1 MASPLRAFRKYQKQ
15 MLVFFGV
22 LLMIAFILGGVLT
35 SMPNSNPGNREPQD
49 SISVQWDGAS
59 YSQDELQSFLR
70 LHILSQRFLAQLAQT
85 ALAANA
91 TPDTDPSLLPVS
103 SDQDSGIRDV
113 ANILLQADEAR
124 RLGVTVN
131 DVVVDNFLRRVG
143 GNNGYTE
150 GDYMVLLK
158 ESTSGQLSLARLK
171 EHLKTELAALRLQ
184 DIMFSGMGSP
194 SGQLNQVPMA
204 GPPVPFVT
212 PIAAVSSQEK
222 TTNKATIQ
230 FVKIEVEPFLE
241 QVKES
246 PSNAEVRKLY
256 EQGAVQFPSFQKNT
270 PGFRVPDQAVIQ
282 WFKTD
287 QDSFLPDVESITEER
302 IVEEYNRRV
311 EAKDLSVIDS
321 GSDEETTPPAET
333 EGDGESPEGET
344 EPAEG
349 DIEPAEGD
357 TEPAEGDTEP
367 AEGDTEPAEG
377 DAKPADESPNQDT
390 GDTQEDAPPE
400 KEETSGSNEQS
411 SLPRSSGT
419 QFVSTRLSQ
428 DETEKQNETPQDDEQ
443 VEAEGAQKEE
453 EGDPPAENQ
462 EGEASSSETEDAA
475 DTETQEETE
484 SQPSDETSGEAEE
497 VETKFK
503 TLEDVRDD
511 IIEDLRRQ
519 DAGEK
524 RNSAL
529 ESITET
535 LNEYFIEYEIWQAE
549 QIEEPGSPAPAAPD
563 FAKIAADYGIKF
575 SETDG
580 IVDFPTFNE
589 TELGQSFSEIP
600 RSQFNFQ
607 NFPTVAQ
614 TLFQNFRSTKQY
626 QAKTTLLRDYIYWIS
641 EKENQHVPTL
651 EEAREDIVEYWK
663 WDKAVA
669 LARAEATSKLEKA
682 DFSEMAFE
690 SQPFSWLSVGAGS
703 LGAGGGQLSLSTVNY
718 LDGEELKELD
728 TLGNEFMRTVFGLE
742 IDGEGQPIDAL
753 RENVFAVRVVDKVTD
768 NSLAEMTVKNAT
780 APSPDDRRV
789 IGTAMG
795 EYRDDWVADL
805 LKRRNVRWTVKKY

>member
-35 SMPNSNPGNREPQD
+35 SMPNSNSGTREPQD

-91 TPDTDPSLLPVS
+91 TPETDPSLLPVS

-143 GNNGYTE
+143 GDNGFTE

-171 EHLKTELAALRLQ
+171 EHLKVELAALRLQ

-194 SGQLNQVPMA
+194 SGQVNQVRMA

-212 PIAAVSSQEK
+212 PIAAVSSQER
-222 TTNKATIQ
+222 TTNKVTIE

-241 QVKES
+241 QVEES
-246 PSNAEVRKLY
+246 PSNTEVRKLY

-270 PGFRVPDQAVIQ
+270 PGFRVPDKAVIQ

-349 DIEPAEGD
+349 GA
-357 TEPAEGDTEP
+357 
-367 AEGDTEPAEG
+367 EPAEG
-377 DAKPADESPNQDT
+377 DAKPANESPNQDT

-400 KEETSGSNEQS
+400 KEETSGLNEQS
-411 SLPRSSGT
+411 SLPRSSST
-419 QFVSTRLSQ
+419 QFVSTRLIQ

-443 VEAEGAQKEE
+443 VEAEGVQEEE

-462 EGEASSSETEDAA
+462 EGEASPSETEDAA
-475 DTETQEETE
+475 GTESQEETE

-549 QIEEPGSPAPAAPD
+549 QIEESGSPAPAAPD

-580 IVDFPTFNE
+580 TVDFPTFNE

-651 EEAREDIVEYWK
+651 EEAREDIKEYWK
-663 WDKAVA
+663 WDKAVD
-669 LARAEATSKLEKA
+669 LARAEAKSKLEES
-682 DFSEMAFE
+682 DFSETAFE

-742 IDGEGQPIDAL
+742 IEGEGQPIDAL

-805 LKRRNVRWTVKKY
+805 LKRRNVRWKVKKF

>member
-35 SMPNSNPGNREPQD
+35 SMPNSNSGTREPQD

-91 TPDTDPSLLPVS
+91 TPETDPSLLPVS

-113 ANILLQADEAR
+113 ANILLQADEAW

-143 GNNGYTE
+143 GDNGFTE

-171 EHLKTELAALRLQ
+171 EHLKVELAALRLQ

-194 SGQLNQVPMA
+194 SGQVNQVRMA

-212 PIAAVSSQEK
+212 PIAAVSSQER
-222 TTNKATIQ
+222 TTNKVTIE

-241 QVKES
+241 QVEES
-246 PSNAEVRKLY
+246 PSNTEVRKLY

-349 DIEPAEGD
+349 GA
-357 TEPAEGDTEP
+357 
-367 AEGDTEPAEG
+367 EPAEG

-400 KEETSGSNEQS
+400 KEETSGLDEQS
-411 SLPRSSGT
+411 SLPRSSST
-419 QFVSTRLSQ
+419 QFVSTRLIQ

-443 VEAEGAQKEE
+443 VEAEGVQEEE

-462 EGEASSSETEDAA
+462 EGEASPSETEDAA
-475 DTETQEETE
+475 GTESQGATE

-549 QIEEPGSPAPAAPD
+549 QIEESGSPAPAAPD

-580 IVDFPTFNE
+580 TVDFPTFNE

-651 EEAREDIVEYWK
+651 EEAREDIKEYWK
-663 WDKAVA
+663 WDKAVD
-669 LARAEATSKLEKA
+669 LARAEAKSKLEES
-682 DFSEMAFE
+682 DFSETAFE

-742 IDGEGQPIDAL
+742 IEGEGQPIDAL

-805 LKRRNVRWTVKKY
+805 LKRRNVRWKVKKF

>member
-35 SMPNSNPGNREPQD
+35 SMPNSNSGTREPQD

-91 TPDTDPSLLPVS
+91 TPETDPSLLPVS

-143 GNNGYTE
+143 GDNGFTE

-171 EHLKTELAALRLQ
+171 EHLKVELAALRLQ

-194 SGQLNQVPMA
+194 SGQVNQVRMA

-212 PIAAVSSQEK
+212 PIAAVSSQER
-222 TTNKATIQ
+222 TTNKVTIE

-241 QVKES
+241 QVEES

-270 PGFRVPDQAVIQ
+270 PGFRVPDKAVIQ

-349 DIEPAEGD
+349 GA
-357 TEPAEGDTEP
+357 
-367 AEGDTEPAEG
+367 EPAEG

-400 KEETSGSNEQS
+400 KEETSGLNEQS
-411 SLPRSSGT
+411 SLPRSSST
-419 QFVSTRLSQ
+419 QFVSTRLIQ

-443 VEAEGAQKEE
+443 VEAEGVQEEE

-462 EGEASSSETEDAA
+462 EGEASPSETEDAA
-475 DTETQEETE
+475 GTESQEETE

-549 QIEEPGSPAPAAPD
+549 QIEESGSPAPAAPD

-580 IVDFPTFNE
+580 TVDFPTFNE

-651 EEAREDIVEYWK
+651 EEAREDIKEYWK
-663 WDKAVA
+663 WDKAVD
-669 LARAEATSKLEKA
+669 LARAEAKSKLEES
-682 DFSEMAFE
+682 DFSETAFE

-742 IDGEGQPIDAL
+742 IEGEGQPIDAL

-805 LKRRNVRWTVKKY
+805 LKRRNVRWKVKKF

>member
-35 SMPNSNPGNREPQD
+35 SMPNSNSGTREPQD

-91 TPDTDPSLLPVS
+91 TPETDPSLLPVS

-143 GNNGYTE
+143 GDNGFTE

-171 EHLKTELAALRLQ
+171 EHLKVELAALRLQ

-194 SGQLNQVPMA
+194 SGQVNQVRMA

-212 PIAAVSSQEK
+212 PIAAVSSQER
-222 TTNKATIQ
+222 TTNKVTIE

-241 QVKES
+241 QVEES
-246 PSNAEVRKLY
+246 PNNAEVRKLY

-270 PGFRVPDQAVIQ
+270 PGFRVPDKAVIQ

-349 DIEPAEGD
+349 GA
-357 TEPAEGDTEP
+357 
-367 AEGDTEPAEG
+367 EPAEG

-400 KEETSGSNEQS
+400 KEETSGLNEQS
-411 SLPRSSGT
+411 SLPRSSST
-419 QFVSTRLSQ
+419 QFVSTRLIQ

-443 VEAEGAQKEE
+443 VEAEGVQEEE

-462 EGEASSSETEDAA
+462 EGEASPSETEDAA
-475 DTETQEETE
+475 GTESQEETE

-549 QIEEPGSPAPAAPD
+549 QIEESGSPAPAAPD

-580 IVDFPTFNE
+580 TVDFPTFNE

-651 EEAREDIVEYWK
+651 EEAREDIKEYWK
-663 WDKAVA
+663 WDKAVD
-669 LARAEATSKLEKA
+669 LARAEAKSKLEES
-682 DFSEMAFE
+682 DFSETAFK

-742 IDGEGQPIDAL
+742 IEGEGQPIDAL

-805 LKRRNVRWTVKKY
+805 LKRRNVRWKVKKF

>member
-35 SMPNSNPGNREPQD
+35 SMPNSNSGTREPQD

-91 TPDTDPSLLPVS
+91 TPETDPSLLPVS

-143 GNNGYTE
+143 GDNGFTE

-171 EHLKTELAALRLQ
+171 EHLKVELAALRLQ

-194 SGQLNQVPMA
+194 SGQVNQVRMA

-212 PIAAVSSQEK
+212 PIAAVSSQER
-222 TTNKATIQ
+222 TTNKVTIE

-241 QVKES
+241 QVEES
-246 PSNAEVRKLY
+246 PSPTEVRKLY

-270 PGFRVPDQAVIQ
+270 PGFRVPDKAVIQ

-349 DIEPAEGD
+349 GA
-357 TEPAEGDTEP
+357 
-367 AEGDTEPAEG
+367 EPAEG

-400 KEETSGSNEQS
+400 KEETSGLNEQS
-411 SLPRSSGT
+411 SLPRSSST
-419 QFVSTRLSQ
+419 QFVSTRLIQ

-443 VEAEGAQKEE
+443 VEAEGVQEEE

-462 EGEASSSETEDAA
+462 EGEASPSETEDAA
-475 DTETQEETE
+475 GTESQEETE

-549 QIEEPGSPAPAAPD
+549 QIEESGSPAPAAPD

-580 IVDFPTFNE
+580 TVDFPTFNE

-651 EEAREDIVEYWK
+651 EEAREDIKEYWK
-663 WDKAVA
+663 WDKAVD
-669 LARAEATSKLEKA
+669 LARAEAKSKLEES
-682 DFSEMAFE
+682 DFSETAFE

-742 IDGEGQPIDAL
+742 IEGEGQPIDAL

-805 LKRRNVRWTVKKY
+805 LKRRNVRWKVKKF

>member
-35 SMPNSNPGNREPQD
+35 SMPNSNSGTREPQD

-91 TPDTDPSLLPVS
+91 TPETDPSLLPVA

-143 GNNGYTE
+143 GDNGFTE

-171 EHLKTELAALRLQ
+171 EHLKVELAALRLQ

-194 SGQLNQVPMA
+194 SGQVNQVRMA

-212 PIAAVSSQEK
+212 PIAAVSSQER
-222 TTNKATIQ
+222 TTNKVTIE

-241 QVKES
+241 QVEES
-246 PSNAEVRKLY
+246 PSPTEVRKLY
-256 EQGAVQFPSFQKNT
+256 DQGAVLVPRFQKNT

-349 DIEPAEGD
+349 GAEPAEGD
-357 TEPAEGDTEP
+357 V
-367 AEGDTEPAEG
+367 
-377 DAKPADESPNQDT
+377 KPADESPNQDT

-400 KEETSGSNEQS
+400 KEETSGLDEQS
-411 SLPRSSGT
+411 SLPRSSST
-419 QFVSTRLSQ
+419 QFVSTRLIQ

-443 VEAEGAQKEE
+443 VEAEGVQEEE
-453 EGDPPAENQ
+453 EGAPPAENQ
-462 EGEASSSETEDAA
+462 EGEASPSETEDAA
-475 DTETQEETE
+475 GTESQEETE
-484 SQPSDETSGEAEE
+484 SQPSDEISGEAEE

-549 QIEEPGSPAPAAPD
+549 QIEESGSPAPAAPD

-580 IVDFPTFNE
+580 TVDFPTFNE

-651 EEAREDIVEYWK
+651 EEAREDIKEYWK
-663 WDKAVA
+663 WDKAVD
-669 LARAEATSKLEKA
+669 LARAEAKSKLEES
-682 DFSEMAFE
+682 DFSETAFE

-742 IDGEGQPIDAL
+742 IEGEGQPIDAL

-780 APSPDDRRV
+780 APSPDARRV

-795 EYRDDWVADL
+795 EYRDAWVADL
-805 LKRRNVRWTVKKY
+805 LKRRNVRWKVKKF

>member
-35 SMPNSNPGNREPQD
+35 SMPNSNSGTREPQD

-91 TPDTDPSLLPVS
+91 TPETDPSLLPVS

-143 GNNGYTE
+143 GDNGFTE

-171 EHLKTELAALRLQ
+171 EHLKVELAALRLQ

-194 SGQLNQVPMA
+194 SGQVNQVRMA

-212 PIAAVSSQEK
+212 PIAAVSSQER
-222 TTNKATIQ
+222 TTNKVTIE

-241 QVKES
+241 QVEES
-246 PSNAEVRKLY
+246 PSNTEVRKLY

-270 PGFRVPDQAVIQ
+270 PGFRVPDKAVIQ

-349 DIEPAEGD
+349 G
-357 TEPAEGDTEP
+357 
-367 AEGDTEPAEG
+367 TEPAEG

-400 KEETSGSNEQS
+400 KEETSGLNEQS
-411 SLPRSSGT
+411 SLPRSSST
-419 QFVSTRLSQ
+419 QFVSTRLIQ

-443 VEAEGAQKEE
+443 VEAEGVQEEE

-462 EGEASSSETEDAA
+462 EGEASPSETEDAA
-475 DTETQEETE
+475 GTESQEETE

-549 QIEEPGSPAPAAPD
+549 QIEESGSPAPAAPD

-580 IVDFPTFNE
+580 TVDFPTFNE

-651 EEAREDIVEYWK
+651 EEAREDIKEYWK
-663 WDKAVA
+663 WDKAVD
-669 LARAEATSKLEKA
+669 LARAEAKSKLEES
-682 DFSEMAFE
+682 DFSETAFE

-742 IDGEGQPIDAL
+742 IEGEGQPIDAL

-805 LKRRNVRWTVKKY
+805 LKRRNVRWKVKKF

>member
-35 SMPNSNPGNREPQD
+35 SMPNSNSGTREPQD

-91 TPDTDPSLLPVS
+91 TPETDPSLLPVS

-143 GNNGYTE
+143 GDNGFTE

-171 EHLKTELAALRLQ
+171 EHLKVELAALRLQ

-194 SGQLNQVPMA
+194 SGQVNQVRMA

-212 PIAAVSSQEK
+212 PIAAVSSQER
-222 TTNKATIQ
+222 TTNKVTIE

-241 QVKES
+241 QVEES
-246 PSNAEVRKLY
+246 PSPTEVRKLY

-349 DIEPAEGD
+349 GA
-357 TEPAEGDTEP
+357 
-367 AEGDTEPAEG
+367 EPAEG

-400 KEETSGSNEQS
+400 KEETSGLNEQS
-411 SLPRSSGT
+411 SLPRSSST
-419 QFVSTRLSQ
+419 QFVSTRLIQ

-443 VEAEGAQKEE
+443 VEAEGVQEEE

-462 EGEASSSETEDAA
+462 EGEASPSETEDAA
-475 DTETQEETE
+475 GTESQGETE

-549 QIEEPGSPAPAAPD
+549 QIEESGSPAPAAPD

-580 IVDFPTFNE
+580 TVDFPTFNE

-651 EEAREDIVEYWK
+651 EEAREDIKEYWK
-663 WDKAVA
+663 WDKAVD
-669 LARAEATSKLEKA
+669 LARAEAKSKLEES
-682 DFSEMAFE
+682 DFSETAFE

-742 IDGEGQPIDAL
+742 IEGEGQPIDAL

-805 LKRRNVRWTVKKY
+805 LKRRNVRWKVKKF

>member
-35 SMPNSNPGNREPQD
+35 SMPNSNSGTREPQD

-85 ALAANA
+85 ACAANA
-91 TPDTDPSLLPVS
+91 TQETDPSLLPVS

-143 GNNGYTE
+143 GDNGFTE

-171 EHLKTELAALRLQ
+171 EHLKVELAALRLQ

-194 SGQLNQVPMA
+194 SGQVNQVRMA

-212 PIAAVSSQEK
+212 PIAAVSSQER
-222 TTNKATIQ
+222 TTNKVTIE

-241 QVKES
+241 QVEES
-246 PSNAEVRKLY
+246 PSPTEVRKLY

-270 PGFRVPDQAVIQ
+270 PGFRVPDKAVIQ

-321 GSDEETTPPAET
+321 GSDEEPTPPAET

-349 DIEPAEGD
+349 GAEPAEGD
-357 TEPAEGDTEP
+357 V
-367 AEGDTEPAEG
+367 
-377 DAKPADESPNQDT
+377 KPADESPNQDT

-400 KEETSGSNEQS
+400 KEETSGLDEQS
-411 SLPRSSGT
+411 SLPRSSST
-419 QFVSTRLSQ
+419 QFVSTRFIQ
-428 DETEKQNETPQDDEQ
+428 EETEKQNETPQDDEQ
-443 VEAEGAQKEE
+443 VEAEGVQEEE

-462 EGEASSSETEDAA
+462 EGEASPSETEDAA
-475 DTETQEETE
+475 GTESQGETE

-549 QIEEPGSPAPAAPD
+549 QIEESGSPAPAAPD

-580 IVDFPTFNE
+580 TVDFPTFNE

-626 QAKTTLLRDYIYWIS
+626 QAKTTLLRDYIYWIA

-651 EEAREDIVEYWK
+651 EEASEDIKEYWK
-663 WDKAVA
+663 WDKAVD
-669 LARAEATSKLEKA
+669 LARAEAKSKLEES
-682 DFSEMAFE
+682 DFSETAFE

-718 LDGEELKELD
+718 LDGEELKELA
-728 TLGNEFMRTVFGLE
+728 TLGNEFMRTVFGVE
-742 IDGEGQPIDAL
+742 IEGEGQPIDAL

-805 LKRRNVRWTVKKY
+805 LKRRNVRWKVKKF

>member
-35 SMPNSNPGNREPQD
+35 SMPNSNSGTREPQD

-91 TPDTDPSLLPVS
+91 TPETDPSLLPVS

-143 GNNGYTE
+143 GDNGFTE

-171 EHLKTELAALRLQ
+171 EHLKVELAALRLQ

-194 SGQLNQVPMA
+194 SGQVNQVRMA

-212 PIAAVSSQEK
+212 PIAAVSSQER
-222 TTNKATIQ
+222 TTNKVTIE

-241 QVKES
+241 QVEES
-246 PSNAEVRKLY
+246 PSNTEVRKLY

-270 PGFRVPDQAVIQ
+270 PGFRVPDKAVIQ

-349 DIEPAEGD
+349 GA
-357 TEPAEGDTEP
+357 
-367 AEGDTEPAEG
+367 EPAEG

-400 KEETSGSNEQS
+400 KEETSGLNEQS
-411 SLPRSSGT
+411 SLPRSSST
-419 QFVSTRLSQ
+419 QFVSTRLIQ

-443 VEAEGAQKEE
+443 VEAEGVQEEE

-462 EGEASSSETEDAA
+462 EGEASPSETEDAA
-475 DTETQEETE
+475 GTESQGETE

-549 QIEEPGSPAPAAPD
+549 QIEESGSPAPAAPD

-580 IVDFPTFNE
+580 TVDFPTFNE

-651 EEAREDIVEYWK
+651 EEAREDIKEYWK
-663 WDKAVA
+663 WDKAVD
-669 LARAEATSKLEKA
+669 LARAEAKSKLEES
-682 DFSEMAFE
+682 DFSETAFE

-742 IDGEGQPIDAL
+742 IEGEGQPIDAL

-805 LKRRNVRWTVKKY
+805 LKRRNVRWKVKKF

>member
-35 SMPNSNPGNREPQD
+35 SMPNSNSGTREPQD

-91 TPDTDPSLLPVS
+91 TPETDPSLLPVS

-143 GNNGYTE
+143 GDNGFTE

-171 EHLKTELAALRLQ
+171 EHLKVELAALRLQ

-194 SGQLNQVPMA
+194 SGQVNQVRMA

-212 PIAAVSSQEK
+212 PIAAVSSQER
-222 TTNKATIQ
+222 TTNKVTIE

-241 QVKES
+241 QVEES
-246 PSNAEVRKLY
+246 PSPTEVRKLY

-270 PGFRVPDQAVIQ
+270 PGFRVPDKAVIQ

-349 DIEPAEGD
+349 GA
-357 TEPAEGDTEP
+357 
-367 AEGDTEPAEG
+367 EPAEG
-377 DAKPADESPNQDT
+377 DAKPADESQNQDT

-400 KEETSGSNEQS
+400 KEETSGLNEQS
-411 SLPRSSGT
+411 SLPRSSST
-419 QFVSTRLSQ
+419 QFVSTRLIQ

-443 VEAEGAQKEE
+443 VEAEGVQEEE

-462 EGEASSSETEDAA
+462 EGEASPSETEDAA
-475 DTETQEETE
+475 GTESQEETE

-549 QIEEPGSPAPAAPD
+549 QIEESGSPAPAAPD

-580 IVDFPTFNE
+580 TVDFPTFNE

-651 EEAREDIVEYWK
+651 EEAREDIKEYWK
-663 WDKAVA
+663 WDKAVD
-669 LARAEATSKLEKA
+669 LARAEAKSKLEES
-682 DFSEMAFE
+682 DFSETAFE

-742 IDGEGQPIDAL
+742 IEGEGQPIDAL

-805 LKRRNVRWTVKKY
+805 LKRRNVRWKVKKF

>member
-35 SMPNSNPGNREPQD
+35 SMPNSNSGTREPQD

-91 TPDTDPSLLPVS
+91 TPETDPSLLPVS

-143 GNNGYTE
+143 GDNGFTE

-171 EHLKTELAALRLQ
+171 EHLKVELAALRLQ

-194 SGQLNQVPMA
+194 SGQVNQVRMA

-212 PIAAVSSQEK
+212 PIAAVSSQER
-222 TTNKATIQ
+222 TTNKVTIE

-241 QVKES
+241 QVEES
-246 PSNAEVRKLY
+246 PSNTEVRKLY

-270 PGFRVPDQAVIQ
+270 PGFRVPDKAVIQ

-349 DIEPAEGD
+349 GA
-357 TEPAEGDTEP
+357 
-367 AEGDTEPAEG
+367 EPAEG

-400 KEETSGSNEQS
+400 KEETSGLNEQS
-411 SLPRSSGT
+411 SLPRSSST
-419 QFVSTRLSQ
+419 QFVSTRLIQ

-443 VEAEGAQKEE
+443 VEAEGVQEEE

-462 EGEASSSETEDAA
+462 EGEASPSETEDAA
-475 DTETQEETE
+475 GTESQEETE

-549 QIEEPGSPAPAAPD
+549 QIEESGSPAPAAPD

-580 IVDFPTFNE
+580 TVDFPTFNE

-651 EEAREDIVEYWK
+651 EEAREDIKEYWK
-663 WDKAVA
+663 WDKAVD
-669 LARAEATSKLEKA
+669 LARAEAKSKLEES
-682 DFSEMAFE
+682 DFSETAFK

-742 IDGEGQPIDAL
+742 IEGEGQPIDAL

-805 LKRRNVRWTVKKY
+805 LKRRNVRWKVKKF

>member
-35 SMPNSNPGNREPQD
+35 SMPNSNSGTREPQD

-91 TPDTDPSLLPVS
+91 TPETDPSLLPVS

-143 GNNGYTE
+143 GDNGFTE

-171 EHLKTELAALRLQ
+171 EHLKVELAALRLQ

-194 SGQLNQVPMA
+194 SGQVNQVRMA

-212 PIAAVSSQEK
+212 PIAAVSSQER
-222 TTNKATIQ
+222 TTNKVTIE

-241 QVKES
+241 QVEES

-270 PGFRVPDQAVIQ
+270 PGFRVPDKAVIQ

-349 DIEPAEGD
+349 GA
-357 TEPAEGDTEP
+357 
-367 AEGDTEPAEG
+367 EPAEG

-400 KEETSGSNEQS
+400 KEETSGLNEQS
-411 SLPRSSGT
+411 SLPRSSST
-419 QFVSTRLSQ
+419 QLVSIRLSQ
-428 DETEKQNETPQDDEQ
+428 DETEKQNETTQDDEQ
-443 VEAEGAQKEE
+443 VEAEGVQKEE
-453 EGDPPAENQ
+453 EGDPPTENQ
-462 EGEASSSETEDAA
+462 EGEASPSETEDAA
-475 DTETQEETE
+475 GTESQEETE
-484 SQPSDETSGEAEE
+484 SQPSDEISGEAEE

-549 QIEEPGSPAPAAPD
+549 QIEESGSPAPAAPD

-580 IVDFPTFNE
+580 TVDFPTFNE

-651 EEAREDIVEYWK
+651 EEAREDIKEYWK
-663 WDKAVA
+663 WDKAVD
-669 LARAEATSKLEKA
+669 LARAEAKSKLEES
-682 DFSEMAFE
+682 DFSETAFE

-742 IDGEGQPIDAL
+742 IEGEGQPIDAL

-805 LKRRNVRWTVKKY
+805 LKRRNVRWKVKKF

>member
-35 SMPNSNPGNREPQD
+35 SMPNSNSGTREPQD

-91 TPDTDPSLLPVS
+91 TPETDPSLLPVS

-143 GNNGYTE
+143 GDNGFTE

-171 EHLKTELAALRLQ
+171 EHLKVELAALRLQ

-194 SGQLNQVPMA
+194 SGQVNQVRMA

-212 PIAAVSSQEK
+212 PIAAVSSQER
-222 TTNKATIQ
+222 TTNKVTIE

-241 QVKES
+241 QVEES
-246 PSNAEVRKLY
+246 PSNTEVRKLY

-270 PGFRVPDQAVIQ
+270 PGFRVPDKAVIQ

-287 QDSFLPDVESITEER
+287 QDSFLPDVESITEDR

-349 DIEPAEGD
+349 GA
-357 TEPAEGDTEP
+357 
-367 AEGDTEPAEG
+367 EPAEG

-400 KEETSGSNEQS
+400 KEETSGLNEQS
-411 SLPRSSGT
+411 SLPRSSST
-419 QFVSTRLSQ
+419 QFVSTRLIQ

-443 VEAEGAQKEE
+443 VEAEGVQEEE

-462 EGEASSSETEDAA
+462 EGEASPSETEDAA
-475 DTETQEETE
+475 GTESQEETE

-549 QIEEPGSPAPAAPD
+549 QIEESGSPAPAAPD

-580 IVDFPTFNE
+580 TVDFPTFNE

-651 EEAREDIVEYWK
+651 EEAREDIKEYWK
-663 WDKAVA
+663 WDKAVD
-669 LARAEATSKLEKA
+669 LARAEAKSKLEES
-682 DFSEMAFE
+682 DFSETAFE

-742 IDGEGQPIDAL
+742 IEGEGQPTDAL

-805 LKRRNVRWTVKKY
+805 LKRRNVRWKVKKF

>member
-35 SMPNSNPGNREPQD
+35 SMPNSNSGTREPQD

-91 TPDTDPSLLPVS
+91 TPETDPSLLPVS

-143 GNNGYTE
+143 GDNGFTE

-171 EHLKTELAALRLQ
+171 EHLKVELAALRLQ

-194 SGQLNQVPMA
+194 SGQVNQVRMA

-212 PIAAVSSQEK
+212 PIAAVSSQER
-222 TTNKATIQ
+222 TTNKVTIE

-241 QVKES
+241 QVEES
-246 PSNAEVRKLY
+246 PSNTEVRKLY

-270 PGFRVPDQAVIQ
+270 PGFRVPDKAVIQ

-349 DIEPAEGD
+349 GA
-357 TEPAEGDTEP
+357 
-367 AEGDTEPAEG
+367 EPAEG

-400 KEETSGSNEQS
+400 KEETSGLNEQS
-411 SLPRSSGT
+411 SLPRSSST
-419 QFVSTRLSQ
+419 QFVSTRLIQ

-443 VEAEGAQKEE
+443 VEAEGVQEEE

-462 EGEASSSETEDAA
+462 EGEASPSETEDAA
-475 DTETQEETE
+475 GTESQEETE

-549 QIEEPGSPAPAAPD
+549 QIEESGSPAPAAPD

-580 IVDFPTFNE
+580 TVDFPTFNE

-651 EEAREDIVEYWK
+651 EEAREDIKEYWK
-663 WDKAVA
+663 WDKAVD
-669 LARAEATSKLEKA
+669 LARAEAKSKLEES
-682 DFSEMAFE
+682 DFSETAFE

-742 IDGEGQPIDAL
+742 IEGECQPIDAL

-805 LKRRNVRWTVKKY
+805 LKRRNVRWKVKKF

>member
-35 SMPNSNPGNREPQD
+35 SMPNSNSGTREPQD

-91 TPDTDPSLLPVS
+91 TPETDPSLLPVS

-143 GNNGYTE
+143 GDNGFTE

-171 EHLKTELAALRLQ
+171 EHLKVELAALRLQ

-194 SGQLNQVPMA
+194 SGQVNQVRMA

-212 PIAAVSSQEK
+212 PIAAVSSQER
-222 TTNKATIQ
+222 TTNKVTIE

-241 QVKES
+241 QVEES
-246 PSNAEVRKLY
+246 PNNAEVRKLY

-349 DIEPAEGD
+349 GA
-357 TEPAEGDTEP
+357 
-367 AEGDTEPAEG
+367 EPAEG

-400 KEETSGSNEQS
+400 KEETSGLNEQS
-411 SLPRSSGT
+411 SLPRSSST
-419 QFVSTRLSQ
+419 QFVSTRLIQ

-443 VEAEGAQKEE
+443 VEAEGVQEEE

-462 EGEASSSETEDAA
+462 EGEASPSETEDAA
-475 DTETQEETE
+475 GTESQEETE

-549 QIEEPGSPAPAAPD
+549 QIEESGSPAPAAPD

-580 IVDFPTFNE
+580 TVDFPTFNE

-651 EEAREDIVEYWK
+651 EEAREDIKEYWK
-663 WDKAVA
+663 WDKAVD
-669 LARAEATSKLEKA
+669 LARAEAKSKLEES
-682 DFSEMAFE
+682 DFSETAFE

-742 IDGEGQPIDAL
+742 IEGEGQPIDAL

-805 LKRRNVRWTVKKY
+805 LKRRNVRWKVKKF

>member
-35 SMPNSNPGNREPQD
+35 SMPNSNSGTREPQD

-91 TPDTDPSLLPVS
+91 TPETDPSLLPVS

-143 GNNGYTE
+143 GDNGFTE

-171 EHLKTELAALRLQ
+171 EHLKVELAALRLQ

-194 SGQLNQVPMA
+194 SGQVNQVRMA

-212 PIAAVSSQEK
+212 PIAAVSSQER
-222 TTNKATIQ
+222 TTNKVTIE

-241 QVKES
+241 QVEES
-246 PSNAEVRKLY
+246 PSNTEVRKLY

-270 PGFRVPDQAVIQ
+270 PGFRVPDKAVIQ

-349 DIEPAEGD
+349 GA
-357 TEPAEGDTEP
+357 
-367 AEGDTEPAEG
+367 EPAEG

-400 KEETSGSNEQS
+400 KEETSGLDEQS
-411 SLPRSSGT
+411 SLPRSSST
-419 QFVSTRLSQ
+419 QFVSTRFIQ
-428 DETEKQNETPQDDEQ
+428 EETEKQNETPQDDEQ
-443 VEAEGAQKEE
+443 VEAEGVQEEE

-462 EGEASSSETEDAA
+462 EGEASPSETEDAA
-475 DTETQEETE
+475 GTESQEETE

-549 QIEEPGSPAPAAPD
+549 QIEESGSPAPAAPD

-580 IVDFPTFNE
+580 TVDFPTFNE

-626 QAKTTLLRDYIYWIS
+626 QAKTTLLRDYIYWIA

-651 EEAREDIVEYWK
+651 EEASEDIKEYWK
-663 WDKAVA
+663 WDKAVD
-669 LARAEATSKLEKA
+669 LARAEAKSKLEES
-682 DFSEMAFE
+682 DFSETAFE

-742 IDGEGQPIDAL
+742 IEGEGQPIDAL

-805 LKRRNVRWTVKKY
+805 LKRRNVRWKVKKF

>member
-35 SMPNSNPGNREPQD
+35 SMPNSNSGTREPQD

-91 TPDTDPSLLPVS
+91 TPETDPSLLPVS

-143 GNNGYTE
+143 GDNGFTE

-171 EHLKTELAALRLQ
+171 EHLKVELAALRLQ

-194 SGQLNQVPMA
+194 SGQVNQVRMA

-212 PIAAVSSQEK
+212 PIAAVSSQER
-222 TTNKATIQ
+222 TTNKVTIE

-246 PSNAEVRKLY
+246 PRKAEVRKLY

-349 DIEPAEGD
+349 GA
-357 TEPAEGDTEP
+357 
-367 AEGDTEPAEG
+367 EPAEG

-390 GDTQEDAPPE
+390 GDTQEDSPPE
-400 KEETSGSNEQS
+400 KEETSGLNEQS
-411 SLPRSSGT
+411 SLPRSSST
-419 QFVSTRLSQ
+419 QFVSTRLIQ

-443 VEAEGAQKEE
+443 VEAEGVQEEE

-462 EGEASSSETEDAA
+462 EGEASPSETEDAA
-475 DTETQEETE
+475 GTESQEETE

-549 QIEEPGSPAPAAPD
+549 QIEESGSPAPAAPD

-575 SETDG
+575 SEADG
-580 IVDFPTFNE
+580 TVDFPTFNE

-607 NFPTVAQ
+607 KFPTVAQ

-626 QAKTTLLRDYIYWIS
+626 DAKSTLLRDYIYWIS

-651 EEAREDIVEYWK
+651 EEASEDIKEYWK
-663 WDKAVA
+663 WDKAVD
-669 LARAEATSKLEKA
+669 LARAEAKSKLEES
-682 DFSEMAFE
+682 DFSETAFE

-742 IDGEGQPIDAL
+742 IEGEGQPIDAL

-805 LKRRNVRWTVKKY
+805 LKRRNVRWKVKKF

>member
-35 SMPNSNPGNREPQD
+35 SMPNSNSGTREPQD

-91 TPDTDPSLLPVS
+91 TPETDPSLLPVS

-143 GNNGYTE
+143 GDNGFTE

-171 EHLKTELAALRLQ
+171 EHLKVELAALRLQ

-194 SGQLNQVPMA
+194 SGQVNQVRMA

-212 PIAAVSSQEK
+212 PIAAVSSQER
-222 TTNKATIQ
+222 TTNKVTIE

-241 QVKES
+241 QVEES
-246 PSNAEVRKLY
+246 PSPTEVRKLY

-349 DIEPAEGD
+349 GA
-357 TEPAEGDTEP
+357 
-367 AEGDTEPAEG
+367 EPAEG

-400 KEETSGSNEQS
+400 KEETSGLDEQS
-411 SLPRSSGT
+411 SLPRSSST
-419 QFVSTRLSQ
+419 QFVSTRLIQ

-443 VEAEGAQKEE
+443 VEAEGVQEEE

-462 EGEASSSETEDAA
+462 EGEASPSETEDAA
-475 DTETQEETE
+475 GTESQEETE

-549 QIEEPGSPAPAAPD
+549 QIEESGSPAPAAPD

-580 IVDFPTFNE
+580 TVDFPTFNE

-626 QAKTTLLRDYIYWIS
+626 QAKTTLLRDYIYWIA

-651 EEAREDIVEYWK
+651 EEASEDIKEYWK
-663 WDKAVA
+663 WDKAVD
-669 LARAEATSKLEKA
+669 LARAEAKSKLEES
-682 DFSEMAFE
+682 DFSETAFE

-742 IDGEGQPIDAL
+742 IEGEGQPIDAL

-805 LKRRNVRWTVKKY
+805 LKRRNVRWKVKKF

>member
-35 SMPNSNPGNREPQD
+35 SMPNSNSGTREPQD

-91 TPDTDPSLLPVS
+91 TPETDPSLLPVS

-143 GNNGYTE
+143 GDNGFTE

-171 EHLKTELAALRLQ
+171 EHLKVELAALRLQ

-194 SGQLNQVPMA
+194 SGQVNQVRMA

-212 PIAAVSSQEK
+212 PIAAVSSQER
-222 TTNKATIQ
+222 TTNKVTIE

-241 QVKES
+241 QVEES
-246 PSNAEVRKLY
+246 PNNAEVRKLY

-270 PGFRVPDQAVIQ
+270 PGFRVPDKAVIQ

-349 DIEPAEGD
+349 GA
-357 TEPAEGDTEP
+357 
-367 AEGDTEPAEG
+367 EPAEG

-400 KEETSGSNEQS
+400 KEETSGLNEQS
-411 SLPRSSGT
+411 SLPRSSST
-419 QFVSTRLSQ
+419 QFVSTRLIQ
-428 DETEKQNETPQDDEQ
+428 DEAEKQNETPQGDEQ
-443 VEAEGAQKEE
+443 VEAEGVQEEE

-462 EGEASSSETEDAA
+462 EGEASPSETEDAA
-475 DTETQEETE
+475 GTESQEETE

-549 QIEEPGSPAPAAPD
+549 QIEESGSPAPAAPD

-580 IVDFPTFNE
+580 TVDFPTFNE

-651 EEAREDIVEYWK
+651 EEAREDIKEYWK
-663 WDKAVA
+663 WDKAVD
-669 LARAEATSKLEKA
+669 LARAEAKSKLEES
-682 DFSEMAFE
+682 DFSETAFK

-742 IDGEGQPIDAL
+742 IEGEGQPIDAL

-805 LKRRNVRWTVKKY
+805 LKRRNVRWKVKKF

>member
-35 SMPNSNPGNREPQD
+35 SMPNSNSGTREPQD

-91 TPDTDPSLLPVS
+91 TPETDPSLLPVS

-143 GNNGYTE
+143 GDNGFTE

-171 EHLKTELAALRLQ
+171 EHLKVELAALRLQ

-194 SGQLNQVPMA
+194 SGQVNQVRMA

-212 PIAAVSSQEK
+212 PIAAVSSQER
-222 TTNKATIQ
+222 TTNKVTIE

-241 QVKES
+241 QVEES
-246 PSNAEVRKLY
+246 PSNTEVRKLY

-270 PGFRVPDQAVIQ
+270 PGFRVPDKAVIQ

-349 DIEPAEGD
+349 G
-357 TEPAEGDTEP
+357 
-367 AEGDTEPAEG
+367 TEPAEG

-400 KEETSGSNEQS
+400 KEETSGLNEQS
-411 SLPRSSGT
+411 SLPRSSST
-419 QFVSTRLSQ
+419 QFVSTRLIQ

-443 VEAEGAQKEE
+443 VEAEGVQEEE

-462 EGEASSSETEDAA
+462 EGEASPSETEDAA
-475 DTETQEETE
+475 DTESQEETE

-549 QIEEPGSPAPAAPD
+549 QIEESGSPAPAAPD

-580 IVDFPTFNE
+580 TVDFPTFNE

-651 EEAREDIVEYWK
+651 EEAREDIKEYWK
-663 WDKAVA
+663 WDKAVD
-669 LARAEATSKLEKA
+669 LARAEAKSKLEES
-682 DFSEMAFE
+682 DFSETAFE

-742 IDGEGQPIDAL
+742 IEGEGQPIDAL

-805 LKRRNVRWTVKKY
+805 LKRRNVRWKVKKF

>member
-35 SMPNSNPGNREPQD
+35 SMPNSNSGTREPQD

-91 TPDTDPSLLPVS
+91 TPETDPSLLPVS

-143 GNNGYTE
+143 GDNGFTE

-171 EHLKTELAALRLQ
+171 EHLKVELAALRLQ

-194 SGQLNQVPMA
+194 SGQVNQVRMA

-212 PIAAVSSQEK
+212 PIAAVSSQER
-222 TTNKATIQ
+222 TTNKVTIE

-241 QVKES
+241 QVEKS

-270 PGFRVPDQAVIQ
+270 PGFRVPDKAVIQ

-349 DIEPAEGD
+349 GA
-357 TEPAEGDTEP
+357 
-367 AEGDTEPAEG
+367 EPAEG

-400 KEETSGSNEQS
+400 KEETSGLNEQS
-411 SLPRSSGT
+411 SLPRSSST
-419 QFVSTRLSQ
+419 QFVSTRLIQ

-443 VEAEGAQKEE
+443 VEAEGVQEEE

-462 EGEASSSETEDAA
+462 EGEASPSETEDAA
-475 DTETQEETE
+475 GTESQEETE

-549 QIEEPGSPAPAAPD
+549 QIEESGSPAPAAPD

-580 IVDFPTFNE
+580 TVDFPTFNE

-651 EEAREDIVEYWK
+651 EEAREDIKEYWK
-663 WDKAVA
+663 WDKAVD
-669 LARAEATSKLEKA
+669 LARAEAKSKLEES
-682 DFSEMAFE
+682 DFSETAFK

-742 IDGEGQPIDAL
+742 IEGEGQPIDAL

-805 LKRRNVRWTVKKY
+805 LKRRNVRWKVKKF

>member
-35 SMPNSNPGNREPQD
+35 SMPNSNSGTREPQD

-91 TPDTDPSLLPVS
+91 TPETDPSLLPVS

-143 GNNGYTE
+143 GDNGFTE

-171 EHLKTELAALRLQ
+171 EHLKVELAALRLQ

-194 SGQLNQVPMA
+194 SGQVNQVRMA

-212 PIAAVSSQEK
+212 PIAAVSSQER
-222 TTNKATIQ
+222 TTNKVTIE

-241 QVKES
+241 QVEES
-246 PSNAEVRKLY
+246 PNNAEVRKLY

-270 PGFRVPDQAVIQ
+270 PGFRVPDKAVIQ

-349 DIEPAEGD
+349 GA
-357 TEPAEGDTEP
+357 
-367 AEGDTEPAEG
+367 EPAEG

-400 KEETSGSNEQS
+400 KEETSGLNEQS
-411 SLPRSSGT
+411 SLPRSSST
-419 QFVSTRLSQ
+419 QFVSTRLIQ

-443 VEAEGAQKEE
+443 VEAEGVQEEE

-462 EGEASSSETEDAA
+462 EGEASPSETEDAA
-475 DTETQEETE
+475 GTESQEETE

-549 QIEEPGSPAPAAPD
+549 QIEESGSPAPAAPD

-580 IVDFPTFNE
+580 TVDFPTFNE

-651 EEAREDIVEYWK
+651 EEAREDIKEYWK
-663 WDKAVA
+663 WDKAVD
-669 LARAEATSKLEKA
+669 LARAEAKSKLEES
-682 DFSEMAFE
+682 DFSETAFE

-742 IDGEGQPIDAL
+742 IEGEGQPIDAL

-805 LKRRNVRWTVKKY
+805 LKRRNVRWKVKKF

>member
-35 SMPNSNPGNREPQD
+35 SMPNSNSGTREPQD

-91 TPDTDPSLLPVS
+91 TPETDPSLLPVS

-143 GNNGYTE
+143 GDNGFTE

-171 EHLKTELAALRLQ
+171 EHLKVELAALRLQ

-194 SGQLNQVPMA
+194 SGQVNQVRMA

-212 PIAAVSSQEK
+212 PIAAVSSQER
-222 TTNKATIQ
+222 TTNKVTIE

-241 QVKES
+241 QVEES
-246 PSNAEVRKLY
+246 PSNTEVRKLY

-270 PGFRVPDQAVIQ
+270 PGFRVPDKAVIQ

-349 DIEPAEGD
+349 GAEP
-357 TEPAEGDTEP
+357 T
-367 AEGDTEPAEG
+367 EG

-400 KEETSGSNEQS
+400 KEETSGLNEQS
-411 SLPRSSGT
+411 SLPRSSST
-419 QFVSTRLSQ
+419 QFVSTRLIQ

-443 VEAEGAQKEE
+443 VEAEGVQEEE

-462 EGEASSSETEDAA
+462 EGEASPSETEDAA
-475 DTETQEETE
+475 GTESQEETE

-549 QIEEPGSPAPAAPD
+549 QIEESGSPAPAAPD

-580 IVDFPTFNE
+580 TVDFPTFNE

-651 EEAREDIVEYWK
+651 EEAREDIKEYWK
-663 WDKAVA
+663 WDKAVD
-669 LARAEATSKLEKA
+669 LARAEAKSKLEES
-682 DFSEMAFE
+682 DFSETAFK

-742 IDGEGQPIDAL
+742 IEGEGQPIDAL

-805 LKRRNVRWTVKKY
+805 LKRRNVRWKVKKF

>member
-35 SMPNSNPGNREPQD
+35 SMPNSNSGTREPQD

-91 TPDTDPSLLPVS
+91 TPETDPSLLPVS

-143 GNNGYTE
+143 GDNGFTE

-171 EHLKTELAALRLQ
+171 EHLKVELAALRLQ

-194 SGQLNQVPMA
+194 SGQVNQVRMA

-212 PIAAVSSQEK
+212 PIAAVSSQER
-222 TTNKATIQ
+222 TTNKVTIE

-241 QVKES
+241 QVEES
-246 PSNAEVRKLY
+246 PSNTEVRKLY

-270 PGFRVPDQAVIQ
+270 PGFRVPDKAVIQ
-282 WFKTD
+282 WLKTD

-349 DIEPAEGD
+349 GA
-357 TEPAEGDTEP
+357 
-367 AEGDTEPAEG
+367 EPAEG

-400 KEETSGSNEQS
+400 KEETSGLNEQS
-411 SLPRSSGT
+411 SLPRSSST
-419 QFVSTRLSQ
+419 QFVSTRLIQ
-428 DETEKQNETPQDDEQ
+428 DETEKQNETPQDDGQ
-443 VEAEGAQKEE
+443 VGAEGVQEEE
-453 EGDPPAENQ
+453 EGDPPADNQ
-462 EGEASSSETEDAA
+462 EGEASPSETEDAA
-475 DTETQEETE
+475 GTESQGETE

-549 QIEEPGSPAPAAPD
+549 QIEESGSPAPAAPD

-580 IVDFPTFNE
+580 TVDFPTFNE

-651 EEAREDIVEYWK
+651 EEAREDIKEYWK
-663 WDKAVA
+663 WDKAVD
-669 LARAEATSKLEKA
+669 LARAEAKSKLEES
-682 DFSEMAFE
+682 DFSETAFE

-742 IDGEGQPIDAL
+742 IEGEGQPIDAL

-805 LKRRNVRWTVKKY
+805 LKRRNVRWKVKKF

>member
-1 MASPLRAFRKYQKQ
+1 MNLGGTPLKSLIGLRDAQPHGRHYSRTSKELVSATGVAVRVKKSKQEVERMASPLRAFRKYQKQ

-349 DIEPAEGD
+349 GA
-357 TEPAEGDTEP
+357 
-367 AEGDTEPAEG
+367 EPAEG

-400 KEETSGSNEQS
+400 KEETSGLNEQS
-411 SLPRSSGT
+411 SLPRSSST
-419 QFVSTRLSQ
+419 QFVSTRLIQ

-443 VEAEGAQKEE
+443 VEAEGVQEEE

-462 EGEASSSETEDAA
+462 EGEASPSETEDAA
-475 DTETQEETE
+475 GTESQEETE

-535 LNEYFIEYEIWQAE
+535 LNEYFI
-549 QIEEPGSPAPAAPD
+549 
-563 FAKIAADYGIKF
+563 
-575 SETDG
+575 
-580 IVDFPTFNE
+580 
-589 TELGQSFSEIP
+589 
-600 RSQFNFQ
+600 
-607 NFPTVAQ
+607 
-614 TLFQNFRSTKQY
+614 
-626 QAKTTLLRDYIYWIS
+626 
-641 EKENQHVPTL
+641 
-651 EEAREDIVEYWK
+651 
-663 WDKAVA
+663 
-669 LARAEATSKLEKA
+669 
-682 DFSEMAFE
+682 
-690 SQPFSWLSVGAGS
+690 
-703 LGAGGGQLSLSTVNY
+703 
-718 LDGEELKELD
+718 
-728 TLGNEFMRTVFGLE
+728 
-742 IDGEGQPIDAL
+742 
-753 RENVFAVRVVDKVTD
+753 
-768 NSLAEMTVKNAT
+768 
-780 APSPDDRRV
+780 
-789 IGTAMG
+789 
-795 EYRDDWVADL
+795 
-805 LKRRNVRWTVKKY
+805 

>member
-35 SMPNSNPGNREPQD
+35 SMPNSNSGTREPQD

-91 TPDTDPSLLPVS
+91 TPETDPSLLPVS

-143 GNNGYTE
+143 GDNGFTE

-171 EHLKTELAALRLQ
+171 EHLKVELAALRLQ

-194 SGQLNQVPMA
+194 SGQVNQVRMA

-212 PIAAVSSQEK
+212 PIAAVSSQER
-222 TTNKATIQ
+222 TTNKVTIE

-246 PSNAEVRKLY
+246 PRKAEVRKLY

-270 PGFRVPDQAVIQ
+270 PGFRVPDKAVIQ

-349 DIEPAEGD
+349 GA
-357 TEPAEGDTEP
+357 
-367 AEGDTEPAEG
+367 EPAEG

-400 KEETSGSNEQS
+400 KEETSGLNEQS
-411 SLPRSSGT
+411 SLPRSSST
-419 QFVSTRLSQ
+419 QFVSTRLIQ

-443 VEAEGAQKEE
+443 VEAEGVQEEE

-462 EGEASSSETEDAA
+462 EGEASPSETEDAA
-475 DTETQEETE
+475 GTESQEETE

-549 QIEEPGSPAPAAPD
+549 QIEESGSPAPAAPD

-580 IVDFPTFNE
+580 TVDFPTFNE

-626 QAKTTLLRDYIYWIS
+626 QAKTTLLRDYIYWIA

-651 EEAREDIVEYWK
+651 EEASEDIKEYWK
-663 WDKAVA
+663 WDKAVD
-669 LARAEATSKLEKA
+669 LARAEAKSKLEES
-682 DFSEMAFE
+682 DFSETAFE

-742 IDGEGQPIDAL
+742 IEGEGQPIDAL

-805 LKRRNVRWTVKKY
+805 LKRRNVRWKVKKF

>member
-35 SMPNSNPGNREPQD
+35 SMPNSNSGTREPQD

-91 TPDTDPSLLPVS
+91 TPETDPSLLPVS

-143 GNNGYTE
+143 GDNGFTE

-171 EHLKTELAALRLQ
+171 EHLKVELAALRLQ

-194 SGQLNQVPMA
+194 SGQVNQVRMA

-212 PIAAVSSQEK
+212 PIAAVSSQER
-222 TTNKATIQ
+222 TTNKVTIE

-241 QVKES
+241 QVEES
-246 PSNAEVRKLY
+246 PSNTEVRKLY

-270 PGFRVPDQAVIQ
+270 PGFRVPDKAVIQ

-349 DIEPAEGD
+349 GA
-357 TEPAEGDTEP
+357 
-367 AEGDTEPAEG
+367 EPAEG

-400 KEETSGSNEQS
+400 KEETSGLNEQS
-411 SLPRSSGT
+411 SLPRSSST
-419 QFVSTRLSQ
+419 QFVSTRLIQ

-443 VEAEGAQKEE
+443 VEAEGVQEEE

-462 EGEASSSETEDAA
+462 EGEASPSETEDAA
-475 DTETQEETE
+475 GTESQEETE

-549 QIEEPGSPAPAAPD
+549 QIEESGSPAPAAPD

-580 IVDFPTFNE
+580 TVDFPTFNE

-651 EEAREDIVEYWK
+651 EEAREDIKEYWK
-663 WDKAVA
+663 WDKAVD
-669 LARAEATSKLEKA
+669 LARAEAKSKLEES
-682 DFSEMAFE
+682 DFSETAFE

-742 IDGEGQPIDAL
+742 IEGEGQPIDAL

-805 LKRRNVRWTVKKY
+805 LKRRNVRWKVKKF

>member
-35 SMPNSNPGNREPQD
+35 SMPNSNSGTREPQD

-91 TPDTDPSLLPVS
+91 TPETDPSLLPVS

-143 GNNGYTE
+143 GDNGFTE

-171 EHLKTELAALRLQ
+171 EHLKVELAALRLQ

-194 SGQLNQVPMA
+194 SGQVNQVRMA

-212 PIAAVSSQEK
+212 PIAAVSSQER
-222 TTNKATIQ
+222 TTNKVTIE

-241 QVKES
+241 QVEES
-246 PSNAEVRKLY
+246 PSNTEVRKLY

-270 PGFRVPDQAVIQ
+270 PGFRVPDKAVIQ

-349 DIEPAEGD
+349 GA
-357 TEPAEGDTEP
+357 
-367 AEGDTEPAEG
+367 EPAEG

-400 KEETSGSNEQS
+400 KEETSGLNEQS
-411 SLPRSSGT
+411 SLPRSSST
-419 QFVSTRLSQ
+419 QFVSIRLSQ

-443 VEAEGAQKEE
+443 VEAEGVQKEE
-453 EGDPPAENQ
+453 EGDPPTENQ
-462 EGEASSSETEDAA
+462 EGEASPSETEDAA
-475 DTETQEETE
+475 GTESQGETE

-549 QIEEPGSPAPAAPD
+549 QIEESGSPAPAAPD

-580 IVDFPTFNE
+580 TVDFPTFNE

-651 EEAREDIVEYWK
+651 EEASEDIKEYWK
-663 WDKAVA
+663 WDKAVD
-669 LARAEATSKLEKA
+669 LARAEAKSKLEES
-682 DFSEMAFE
+682 DFSETAFE

-742 IDGEGQPIDAL
+742 IEGEGQPIDAL

-805 LKRRNVRWTVKKY
+805 LKRRNVRWKVKKF

>member
-35 SMPNSNPGNREPQD
+35 SMPNSNSGTREPQD

-91 TPDTDPSLLPVS
+91 TPETDPSLLPVS

-143 GNNGYTE
+143 GDNGFTE

-171 EHLKTELAALRLQ
+171 EHLKVELAALRLQ

-194 SGQLNQVPMA
+194 SGQVNQVRMA

-212 PIAAVSSQEK
+212 PIAAVSSQER
-222 TTNKATIQ
+222 TTNKVTIE

-246 PSNAEVRKLY
+246 PRKAEVRKLY

-270 PGFRVPDQAVIQ
+270 PGFRVPDKAVIQ

-349 DIEPAEGD
+349 GAEP
-357 TEPAEGDTEP
+357 T
-367 AEGDTEPAEG
+367 EG

-400 KEETSGSNEQS
+400 KEETSGLNEQS
-411 SLPRSSGT
+411 SLPRSSST
-419 QFVSTRLSQ
+419 QFVSTRLIQ

-443 VEAEGAQKEE
+443 VEAEGVQEEE

-462 EGEASSSETEDAA
+462 EGEASPSETEDAA
-475 DTETQEETE
+475 GTESQEETE

-549 QIEEPGSPAPAAPD
+549 QIEESGSPAPAAPD

-580 IVDFPTFNE
+580 TVDFPTFNE

-626 QAKTTLLRDYIYWIS
+626 QAKTTLLRDYIYWIA

-651 EEAREDIVEYWK
+651 EEAREDIKEYWK
-663 WDKAVA
+663 WDKAVD
-669 LARAEATSKLEKA
+669 LARAEAKSKLEES
-682 DFSEMAFE
+682 DFSETAFE

-742 IDGEGQPIDAL
+742 IEGEGQPIDAL

-805 LKRRNVRWTVKKY
+805 LKRRNVRWKVKKF

>member
-35 SMPNSNPGNREPQD
+35 SMPNSNSGTREPQD

-91 TPDTDPSLLPVS
+91 TPETDPSLLPVS

-143 GNNGYTE
+143 GDNGFTE

-171 EHLKTELAALRLQ
+171 EHLKVELAALRLQ

-194 SGQLNQVPMA
+194 SGQVNQVRMA

-212 PIAAVSSQEK
+212 PIAAVSSQER
-222 TTNKATIQ
+222 TTNKVTIE

-241 QVKES
+241 QVEES
-246 PSNAEVRKLY
+246 PNNAEVRKLY

-270 PGFRVPDQAVIQ
+270 PGFRVPDKAVIQ

-349 DIEPAEGD
+349 GA
-357 TEPAEGDTEP
+357 
-367 AEGDTEPAEG
+367 EPAEG

-400 KEETSGSNEQS
+400 KEETSGLDEQS
-411 SLPRSSGT
+411 SLPRSSST
-419 QFVSTRLSQ
+419 QFVSTRLIQ

-443 VEAEGAQKEE
+443 VEAEGVQEEE

-462 EGEASSSETEDAA
+462 EGEASPSETEDAA
-475 DTETQEETE
+475 GTESQEETE

-549 QIEEPGSPAPAAPD
+549 QIEESGSPAPAAPD

-580 IVDFPTFNE
+580 TVDFPTFNE

-651 EEAREDIVEYWK
+651 EEAREDIKEYWK
-663 WDKAVA
+663 WDKAVD
-669 LARAEATSKLEKA
+669 LARAEAKSKLEES
-682 DFSEMAFE
+682 DFSETAFE

-742 IDGEGQPIDAL
+742 IEGEGQPIDAL

-805 LKRRNVRWTVKKY
+805 LKRRNVRWKVKKF

>member
-35 SMPNSNPGNREPQD
+35 SMPNSNSGTREPQD

-91 TPDTDPSLLPVS
+91 TPETDPSLLPVS

-143 GNNGYTE
+143 GDNGFTE

-171 EHLKTELAALRLQ
+171 EHLKVELAALRLQ

-194 SGQLNQVPMA
+194 SGQVNQVRMA

-212 PIAAVSSQEK
+212 PIAAVSSQER
-222 TTNKATIQ
+222 TTNKVTIE

-241 QVKES
+241 QVEES
-246 PSNAEVRKLY
+246 PSNTEVRKLY

-270 PGFRVPDQAVIQ
+270 PGFRVPDKAVIQ

-321 GSDEETTPPAET
+321 GSDEETTTPAET

-349 DIEPAEGD
+349 GA
-357 TEPAEGDTEP
+357 
-367 AEGDTEPAEG
+367 EPAEG

-400 KEETSGSNEQS
+400 KEETSGLNEQS
-411 SLPRSSGT
+411 SLPRSSST
-419 QFVSTRLSQ
+419 QFVSTRLIQ

-443 VEAEGAQKEE
+443 VEAEGVQEEE

-462 EGEASSSETEDAA
+462 EGEASPSETEDAA
-475 DTETQEETE
+475 GTESQEETE

-549 QIEEPGSPAPAAPD
+549 QIEESGSPAPAAPD

-580 IVDFPTFNE
+580 TVDFPTFNE

-626 QAKTTLLRDYIYWIS
+626 QAKTTLLRDYIYWIA

-651 EEAREDIVEYWK
+651 EEAREDIKEYWK
-663 WDKAVA
+663 WDKAVD
-669 LARAEATSKLEKA
+669 LARAEAKSKLEES
-682 DFSEMAFE
+682 DFSETAFE

-742 IDGEGQPIDAL
+742 IEGEGQPIDAL

-805 LKRRNVRWTVKKY
+805 LKRRNVRWKVKKF

>member
-35 SMPNSNPGNREPQD
+35 SMPNSNSGTREPQD

-91 TPDTDPSLLPVS
+91 TPETDPSLLPVS

-143 GNNGYTE
+143 GDNGFTE

-171 EHLKTELAALRLQ
+171 EHLKVELAALRLQ

-194 SGQLNQVPMA
+194 SGQVNQVRMA

-212 PIAAVSSQEK
+212 PIAAVSSQER
-222 TTNKATIQ
+222 TTNKVTIE

-241 QVKES
+241 QVEES
-246 PSNAEVRKLY
+246 PSNTEVRKLY

-270 PGFRVPDQAVIQ
+270 PGFRVPDKAVIQ

-349 DIEPAEGD
+349 GAEP
-357 TEPAEGDTEP
+357 T
-367 AEGDTEPAEG
+367 EG

-400 KEETSGSNEQS
+400 KEETSGLNEQS
-411 SLPRSSGT
+411 SLPRSSST
-419 QFVSTRLSQ
+419 QFVSTRLIQ

-443 VEAEGAQKEE
+443 VEAEGVQEEE

-462 EGEASSSETEDAA
+462 EGEASPSETEDAA
-475 DTETQEETE
+475 GTESQEETE

-549 QIEEPGSPAPAAPD
+549 QIEESGSPAPAAPD

-580 IVDFPTFNE
+580 TVDFPTFNE

-626 QAKTTLLRDYIYWIS
+626 QAKTTLLRDYIYWIA

-651 EEAREDIVEYWK
+651 EEASEDIKEYWK
-663 WDKAVA
+663 WDKAVD
-669 LARAEATSKLEKA
+669 LARAEAKSKLEES
-682 DFSEMAFE
+682 DFSETAFE

-742 IDGEGQPIDAL
+742 IEGEGQPIDAL

-805 LKRRNVRWTVKKY
+805 LKRRNVRWKVKKF

>member
-35 SMPNSNPGNREPQD
+35 SMPNSNSGTREPQD

-91 TPDTDPSLLPVS
+91 TPETDPSLLPVS

-143 GNNGYTE
+143 GDNGFTE

-171 EHLKTELAALRLQ
+171 EHLKVELAALRLQ

-194 SGQLNQVPMA
+194 SGQVNQVRMA

-212 PIAAVSSQEK
+212 PIAAVSSQER
-222 TTNKATIQ
+222 TTNKVTIE

-241 QVKES
+241 QVEES
-246 PSNAEVRKLY
+246 PSNTEVRKLY

-349 DIEPAEGD
+349 GAEP
-357 TEPAEGDTEP
+357 T
-367 AEGDTEPAEG
+367 EG

-400 KEETSGSNEQS
+400 KEETSGLNEQS
-411 SLPRSSGT
+411 SLPRSSST
-419 QFVSTRLSQ
+419 QFVSTRLIQ

-443 VEAEGAQKEE
+443 VEAEGVQEEE

-462 EGEASSSETEDAA
+462 EGEASPSETEDAA
-475 DTETQEETE
+475 GTESQEETE

-549 QIEEPGSPAPAAPD
+549 QIEESGSPAPAAPD

-580 IVDFPTFNE
+580 TVDFPTFNE

-651 EEAREDIVEYWK
+651 EEAREDIKEYWK
-663 WDKAVA
+663 WDKAVD
-669 LARAEATSKLEKA
+669 LARAEAKSKLEES
-682 DFSEMAFE
+682 DFSETAFE

-742 IDGEGQPIDAL
+742 IEGEGQPIDAL

-805 LKRRNVRWTVKKY
+805 LKRRNVRWKVKKF

>member
-35 SMPNSNPGNREPQD
+35 SMPNSNSGTREPQD

-91 TPDTDPSLLPVS
+91 TPETDPSLLPVS

-143 GNNGYTE
+143 GDNGFTE

-171 EHLKTELAALRLQ
+171 EHLKVELAALRLQ

-194 SGQLNQVPMA
+194 SGQVNQVRMA

-212 PIAAVSSQEK
+212 PIAAVSSQER
-222 TTNKATIQ
+222 TTNKVTIE

-241 QVKES
+241 QVKEA
-246 PSNAEVRKLY
+246 PRKAEVRKLY

-270 PGFRVPDQAVIQ
+270 PGFRVPDKAVIQ

-302 IVEEYNRRV
+302 ILEEYNRRV

-349 DIEPAEGD
+349 GA
-357 TEPAEGDTEP
+357 
-367 AEGDTEPAEG
+367 EPAEG

-400 KEETSGSNEQS
+400 KEETSGLDEQS
-411 SLPRSSGT
+411 SLPRSSST
-419 QFVSTRLSQ
+419 QFVSTRLIQ

-443 VEAEGAQKEE
+443 VEAEGVQEEE

-462 EGEASSSETEDAA
+462 EGEASPSETEDAA
-475 DTETQEETE
+475 GTESQEETE
-484 SQPSDETSGEAEE
+484 SQPSDEISGEAEE

-549 QIEEPGSPAPAAPD
+549 QIEESGSPAPAAPD

-580 IVDFPTFNE
+580 TVDFPTFNE

-626 QAKTTLLRDYIYWIS
+626 QAKTTLLRDYIYWIA

-651 EEAREDIVEYWK
+651 EEASEDIKEYWK
-663 WDKAVA
+663 WDKAVD
-669 LARAEATSKLEKA
+669 LARAEAKSKLEES
-682 DFSEMAFE
+682 DF
-690 SQPFSWLSVGAGS
+690 
-703 LGAGGGQLSLSTVNY
+703 
-718 LDGEELKELD
+718 
-728 TLGNEFMRTVFGLE
+728 
-742 IDGEGQPIDAL
+742 
-753 RENVFAVRVVDKVTD
+753 
-768 NSLAEMTVKNAT
+768 
-780 APSPDDRRV
+780 
-789 IGTAMG
+789 
-795 EYRDDWVADL
+795 
-805 LKRRNVRWTVKKY
+805 

>member
-35 SMPNSNPGNREPQD
+35 SMPNSNSGTREPQD

-91 TPDTDPSLLPVS
+91 TPETDPSLLPVS

-143 GNNGYTE
+143 GDNGFTE

-171 EHLKTELAALRLQ
+171 EHLKVELAALRLQ

-194 SGQLNQVPMA
+194 SGQVNQVRMA

-212 PIAAVSSQEK
+212 PIAAVSSQER
-222 TTNKATIQ
+222 TTNKVTIE

-241 QVKES
+241 QVEES
-246 PSNAEVRKLY
+246 PSNTEVRKLY

-270 PGFRVPDQAVIQ
+270 PGFRVPDKAVIQ

-349 DIEPAEGD
+349 GA
-357 TEPAEGDTEP
+357 
-367 AEGDTEPAEG
+367 EPAEG

-400 KEETSGSNEQS
+400 KEETSGLNEQS
-411 SLPRSSGT
+411 SLPRSSST
-419 QFVSTRLSQ
+419 QFVSTRLIQ

-443 VEAEGAQKEE
+443 VEAEGVQEEE

-462 EGEASSSETEDAA
+462 EGEASPSETEDAA
-475 DTETQEETE
+475 GTESQEETE

-549 QIEEPGSPAPAAPD
+549 QIEESGSPAPAAPD

-580 IVDFPTFNE
+580 TVDFPTFNE

-626 QAKTTLLRDYIYWIS
+626 QAKTTLLRDYIYWIA

-651 EEAREDIVEYWK
+651 EEASEDIKEYWK
-663 WDKAVA
+663 WDKAVD
-669 LARAEATSKLEKA
+669 LARAEAKSKLEES
-682 DFSEMAFE
+682 DFSETAFE

-742 IDGEGQPIDAL
+742 IEGEGQPIDAL

-805 LKRRNVRWTVKKY
+805 LKRRNVRWKVKKF

>member
-35 SMPNSNPGNREPQD
+35 SMPNSNSGTREPQD

-103 SDQDSGIRDV
+103 GDQDSGIRDV

-143 GNNGYTE
+143 GDNGFTE

-171 EHLKTELAALRLQ
+171 EHLKVELAALRLQ

-194 SGQLNQVPMA
+194 SGQVNQVRMA

-212 PIAAVSSQEK
+212 PIAAVSSQER
-222 TTNKATIQ
+222 TTNKVTIE

-241 QVKES
+241 QVEES
-246 PSNAEVRKLY
+246 PNNAEVRKLY

-270 PGFRVPDQAVIQ
+270 PGFRVPDKAVIQ

-349 DIEPAEGD
+349 GA
-357 TEPAEGDTEP
+357 
-367 AEGDTEPAEG
+367 EPAEG

-400 KEETSGSNEQS
+400 KEETSGLNEQS
-411 SLPRSSGT
+411 SLPRSSST
-419 QFVSTRLSQ
+419 QFVSTRLIQ

-443 VEAEGAQKEE
+443 VEAEGVQEEE

-462 EGEASSSETEDAA
+462 EGEASPSKTEDAA
-475 DTETQEETE
+475 GTESQEETE

-549 QIEEPGSPAPAAPD
+549 QIEESGSPAPAAPD

-580 IVDFPTFNE
+580 TVDFPTFNE

-651 EEAREDIVEYWK
+651 EEAREDIKEYWK
-663 WDKAVA
+663 WDKAVD
-669 LARAEATSKLEKA
+669 LARAEAKSKLEES
-682 DFSEMAFE
+682 DFSETAFK

-742 IDGEGQPIDAL
+742 IEGEGLPIDAL

-805 LKRRNVRWTVKKY
+805 LKRRNVRWKVKKF

>member
-35 SMPNSNPGNREPQD
+35 SMPNSNSGTREPQD

-91 TPDTDPSLLPVS
+91 TPETDPSLLPVS

-143 GNNGYTE
+143 GDNGFTE

-171 EHLKTELAALRLQ
+171 EHLKVELAALRLQ

-194 SGQLNQVPMA
+194 SGQVNQVRMA

-212 PIAAVSSQEK
+212 PIAAVSSQER
-222 TTNKATIQ
+222 TTNKVTIE

-241 QVKES
+241 QVEES
-246 PSNAEVRKLY
+246 PNNAEVRKLY

-344 EPAEG
+344 ESPEG
-349 DIEPAEGD
+349 E
-357 TEPAEGDTEP
+357 TEPAEGG
-367 AEGDTEPAEG
+367 AEPAEG

-400 KEETSGSNEQS
+400 KEETSGLDEQS
-411 SLPRSSGT
+411 SLPRSSST
-419 QFVSTRLSQ
+419 QFVSTRLIQ

-443 VEAEGAQKEE
+443 VEAEGVQEEE

-462 EGEASSSETEDAA
+462 EGEASPSETEDAA
-475 DTETQEETE
+475 GTESQEETE

-549 QIEEPGSPAPAAPD
+549 QIEESGSPAPAAPD

-580 IVDFPTFNE
+580 TVDFPTFNE

-626 QAKTTLLRDYIYWIS
+626 QAKTTLLRDYIYWIA

-651 EEAREDIVEYWK
+651 EEASEDIKEYWK
-663 WDKAVA
+663 WDKAVD
-669 LARAEATSKLEKA
+669 LARAEAKSKLEES
-682 DFSEMAFE
+682 DFSETAFE

-742 IDGEGQPIDAL
+742 IEGEGQPIDAL

-805 LKRRNVRWTVKKY
+805 LKRRNVRWKVKKF